1 MKGFRTLSVA
11 TLITLLGFLQQAQLV
26 NLIPENY
33 RGIFISIIG
42 LAMAFLRLKTNTK
55 IFNAQ

>member
-1 MKGFRTLSVA
+1 MKGFRTLGVA
-11 TLITLLGFLQQAQLV
+11 SFITLLGLMQQAQLV

-33 RGIFISIIG
+33 RGIFISVIG
-42 LAMAFLRLKTNTK
+42 LAMAILRLKTNTK

>member
-42 LAMAFLRLKTNTK
+42 LVMAILRLKTNTK